1 MKKGIVLFIVC
12 LLFLCCS
19 CKSKGQH
26 RIEVIVERNQ
36 AGNTSCLD
44 FIDDNPRV
52 SFNYTLKDKAA
63 EPEKR
68 VSFLGQTLQGHYN
81 KSCKIVDSM
90 IDFYQTDEKEGGLEF
105 SVDRKTGTVC
115 NYWNGE
121 HANDETPVTDNVKT
135 LDECETIA
143 RSIMKETTG
152 LDIDAL
158 VSASEISGSYGN
170 PWYHYCFEV
179 TVGNILCCEIDM
191 TFYTNGELLAYSNY
205 QEYNKARHEVI
216 CKLSEEKAVRLA
228 DNKVAELLSRQNNSI
243 ETKRNDTILYY
254 SSPEG
259 KGWLSISYE
268 CYESGGASSDRLT
281 ILIPIELL

>member
-36 AGNTSCLD
+36 AGNASCLD

-52 SFNYTLKDKAA
+52 AFNYSVKDKAA

-105 SVDRKTGTVC
+105 SVDRK
-115 NYWNGE
+115 NG
-121 HANDETPVTDNVKT
+121 
-135 LDECETIA
+135 
-143 RSIMKETTG
+143 
-152 LDIDAL
+152 
-158 VSASEISGSYGN
+158 
-170 PWYHYCFEV
+170 

-205 QEYNKARHEVI
+205 QEYNNTAR
-216 CKLSEEKAVRLA
+216 R
-228 DNKVAELLSRQNNSI
+228 
-243 ETKRNDTILYY
+243 
-254 SSPEG
+254 
-259 KGWLSISYE
+259 KGRA
-268 CYESGGASSDRLT
+268 G
-281 ILIPIELL
+281 